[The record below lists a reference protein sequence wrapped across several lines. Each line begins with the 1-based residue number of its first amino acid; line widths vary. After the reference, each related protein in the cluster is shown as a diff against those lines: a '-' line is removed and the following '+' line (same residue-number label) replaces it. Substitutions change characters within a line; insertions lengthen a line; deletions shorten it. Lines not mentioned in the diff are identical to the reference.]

1 MPLFGNQ
8 YQQDDDQFDR
18 MYTLYFPKLVRFSQ
32 TYLLN
37 REEAENIV
45 QDIFLKLYQNRSL
58 IPYEGNINAFLFTI
72 VKNKSI
78 DILRKLKS
86 SMVSNLDI
94 EVVNQNLFS
103 LQKFDENNFS
113 LDEIET
119 IIDDAVSSL
128 PERCQM
134 IFRMSKMEGLSY
146 KQISDKLG
154 ISTNTIEGQMNIAL
168 KKLRVILKNYLP
180 LYVMII

>member
-1 MPLFGNQ
+1 M
-8 YQQDDDQFDR
+8 
-18 MYTLYFPKLVRFSQ
+18 
-32 TYLLN
+32 
-37 REEAENIV
+37 
-45 QDIFLKLYQNRSL
+45 
-58 IPYEGNINAFLFTI
+58 
-72 VKNKSI
+72 
-78 DILRKLKS
+78 KS